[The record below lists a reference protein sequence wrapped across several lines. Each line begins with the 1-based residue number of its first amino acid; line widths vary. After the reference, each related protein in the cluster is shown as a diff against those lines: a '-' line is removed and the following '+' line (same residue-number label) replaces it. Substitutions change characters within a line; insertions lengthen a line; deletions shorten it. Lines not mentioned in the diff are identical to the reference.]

1 MIFVKILDFY
11 PTIKDDNDKKF
22 VTNSMS
28 FGRKMFDLEGK
39 IDVDQFLS
47 QKFVEKK
54 TEWMSQFCRSIHEC
68 YVKESK
74 LGTENKFGTNNNV
87 SRKEN

>member
-1 MIFVKILDFY
+1 MVFVKILDFY

-28 FGRKMFDLEGK
+28 FGRKMFGLEGK
-39 IDVDQFLS
+39 IDVEQFLS

-54 TEWMSQFCRSIHEC
+54 TDWLSQFCKSMYEW

-74 LGTENKFGTNNNV
+74 AGT
-87 SRKEN
+87 